1 MVNKAKTS
9 AFGTGSISLDKIAV
23 KFPVITSVGYFDDDT
38 AADTT
43 GGQTITINGINFI
56 FGCYVYIDTTLVTNV
71 TFVSSNKLTFPAPA
85 RSAGTYNLYVYN
97 PDGAT
102 TLFIPGISYSGIPLW
117 STPSGSIGTSYE
129 TVELSSNVTV
139 LSASSDSTIKYRL
152 YSGTLPVGATLNANT
167 GAITGISG
175 SVVGSTTYSFS
186 IEAYDLENQGVIRPF
201 SITISPDIVTWIS
214 PADGTTVTSYEY
226 GSISQTLSASS
237 ATGKS
242 ISYTANTLPT
252 GVSIVGN
259 TISGTPSSIGTTNSL
274 ITANSATTNKTST
287 RNIKFQVNSDVVTW
301 NSPADGTLINSNVGS
316 SITQTLSA
324 SSAAGRSIS
333 YTANTLPAGLS
344 ISGSTITGTLSAQ
357 ANTTSLITATS
368 ATTNRTS
375 TRILLFYVKTVPN
388 APTIGTATISSTT
401 ASVAFTPPAY
411 NGNSPITQYIAT
423 SSPGNITGTSTSSPI
438 SVSGLTVGTAYTFT
452 VKAVNAAGQSSA
464 SSSSNSVTP
473 VSVPSA
479 PTIGTATATSAT
491 SASVT
496 FTASA
501 SNGGALITSY
511 TAVSSPGNITGTSST
526 SPITVNGLSS
536 GTSYTFTVYAT
547 NSVGNSASSAPSNSI
562 ATTTVPGAPT
572 IGTATRSASQTV
584 QVSFTAPASNG
595 GSPIT
600 SYTATSSPGGITGT
614 LSQAG
619 SGTITVSGL
628 TNGTAYTFTV
638 TATNAVGTGS
648 ASSASNSATPY
659 TIPGA
664 PTIGTATVASATSAT
679 VTFTAPGSNGGS
691 AITSYTA
698 VSSPGNITGTLSQAG
713 SGTITVSGLT
723 AGTSYTFT
731 VYATNAAGNGSS
743 SGSSNSITP
752 NLSAPTTVE
761 LFMIGAGG
769 QGASGAPNGG
779 GGGAGGQI
787 ITGSV
792 SVSSG
797 VVTSVR
803 ISNPDSQTFY
813 LDYSKRGSSP
823 TIFGAYTV
831 KNGGYVYAMQYSTS
845 NTEQYIGQGGYGGD
859 TRGPGF
865 GGATAGKTGF
875 TYNGGGGY
883 AVGGGG
889 AGAGGSGQNGNTSGA
904 GRGGLAYTSS
914 ITGVSVE
921 YGGGGGGGSAGLGS
935 TGAAAL
941 GGAGGGGGAGAGAS
955 ASTSTT
961 NVNGF
966 SASIPNRG
974 SGGGGGEQGFLA
986 GAESYTYGSGGIGS
1000 SGVVIIAY
1008 PTTYAAPVYI
1018 SSNLTY
1024 TVNTTTRSGY
1034 RVYTFTGQSQVSGW
1048 VDPYSS
1054 GVDPELIKGEI
1065 VWGPATI
1072 TVPNPPVS
1080 PTYFQVPRNPSI
1092 GLYVGTL
1099 AVQWTA
1105 PTAVTL
1111 PIIGYRV
1118 DYYYGVKAWPGQP
1131 ADGTFLFSTV
1141 GYGTVTSKPVTNQY
1155 GIIQPSDSN
1164 KSGYQSSI
1172 PYNQREY
1179 NIKAYVYAF
1188 NSYGTSTGA
1197 YVGQTCP
1204 TRGGYD
1210 LNNVYGTVYNSN
1222 CAGNGS
1228 CDNTKYWPDGSCGSY
1243 TTCDVNAN
1251 CSSGG

>member
-1 MVNKAKTS
+1 MVNKARTS
-9 AFGTGSISLDKIAV
+9 AFENGSISLDKISV
-23 KFPVITSVGYFDDDT
+23 KYPVISSVEYFGDDT
-38 AADTT
+38 AADPA

-85 RSAGTYNLYVYN
+85 RVAGTYNLYVYN

-102 TLFIPGISYSGIPLW
+102 TLYIPGISYSGIPLW
-117 STPSGSIGTSYE
+117 LTPSGSIGTSYE
-129 TVELSSNVTV
+129 TVELASNVTV

-152 YSGTLPVGATLNANT
+152 YSGTLPVNATLNVNT
-167 GAITGISG
+167 GAITGITN

-201 SITISPDIVTWIS
+201 SITINPDVVTWIS

-237 ATGKS
+237 ALGKS

-259 TISGTPSSIGTTNSL
+259 IISGTPSSIGTTNSL
-274 ITANSATTNKTST
+274 ITANSTTTNKTST
-287 RNIKFQVNSDVVTW
+287 RNIKFQVNSDIVTW
-301 NSPADGTLINSNVGS
+301 SSPADGTLINSNVGS

-324 SSAAGRSIS
+324 SSAASRSIS

-368 ATTNRTS
+368 ATTNRTA

-423 SSPGNITGTSTSSPI
+423 SSPGNITGTSSASPI

-464 SSSSNSVTP
+464 SSSSNSITP

-526 SPITVNGLSS
+526 SPITVNGLSA

-723 AGTSYTFT
+723 TGTSYTFT

-769 QGASGAPNGG
+769 YGGGAIPGGG

-787 ITGSV
+787 TTGSV

-803 ISNPDSQTFY
+803 ISNPVNSYNSDY
-813 LDYSKRGSSP
+813 LRYGTSP

-831 KNGGYVYAMQYSTS
+831 KNGGIVNTMEYSTS
-845 NTEQYIGQGGYGGD
+845 NTEQFIGVGGYGGD

-904 GRGGLAYTSS
+904 GKGGLPYTSS

-935 TGAAAL
+935 TGAASL

-955 ASTSTT
+955 GSTSGT
-961 NVNGF
+961 NANGF

-974 SGGGGGEQGFLA
+974 SGGGGGEYGYYE
-986 GAESYTYGSGGIGS
+986 GYESASYGSGGVGS

-1018 SSNLTY
+1018 SPNLTY

-1034 RVYTFTGQSQVSGW
+1034 RVYTFTGQSQVSGIL
-1048 VDPYSS
+1048 
-1054 GVDPELIKGEI
+1054 GVDSELIKGEI

-1080 PTYFQVPRNPSI
+1080 PTYYAIAGYYTQYL
-1092 GLYVGTL
+1092 G
-1099 AVQWTA
+1099 VQWTA

-1118 DYYYGVKAWPGQP
+1118 DFYYGVKAWPGQQ
-1131 ADGTFLFSTV
+1131 ADGTFIASARGNATI
-1141 GYGTVTSKPVTNQY
+1141 TSKPISTQY
-1155 GIIQPSDSN
+1155 YSTYIPKPSDSN
-1164 KSGYQSSI
+1164 KTTEFVV
-1172 PYNQREY
+1172 PYNHREY
-1179 NIKAYVYAF
+1179 NVKAYVYAI
-1188 NSYGTSTGA
+1188 NSYGTSTGV

-1204 TRGGYD
+1204 PRSDYSSTYGNY
-1210 LNNVYGTVYNSN
+1210 VYGVVRYSN

-1228 CDNTKYWPDGSCGSY
+1228 CDNTKYYPDGSCGSY
-1243 TTCDVNAN
+1243 VVCAVNEN
-1251 CSSGG
+1251 CAAGG

>member
-411 NGNSPITQYIAT
+411 DGNSPITQYIAT

-452 VKAVNAAGQSSA
+452 VKAVNAAGQSSS

-473 VSVPSA
+473 ASVPSA

-723 AGTSYTFT
+723 SGTSYTFT

-769 QGASGAPNGG
+769 CGGRNIGSGGG

-787 ITGSV
+787 TTGSV

-803 ISNPDSQTFY
+803 ISNPY
-813 LDYSKRGSSP
+813 PLYYGGDYSRYGTSP

-831 KNGGYVYAMQYSTS
+831 KNGGIVMSMEYSSS
-845 NTEQYIGQGGYGGD
+845 NTEQYIGAGGYGGD

-875 TYNGGGGY
+875 TYNGGSGY

-904 GRGGLAYTSS
+904 GKGGLAYTSS

-921 YGGGGGGGSAGLGS
+921 YGGGGGGGGGGVNSS
-935 TGAAAL
+935 GAASL
-941 GGAGGGGGAGAGAS
+941 GGAGGGGGAGAGA
-955 ASTSTT
+955 TT
-961 NVNGF
+961 NAVGAGADG
-966 SASIPNRG
+966 SAASIPNRG
-974 SGGGGGEQGFLA
+974 SGGGGGAYGGYQG
-986 GAESYTYGSGGIGS
+986 GSESAIYGEGGVGS

-1034 RVYTFTGQSQVSGW
+1034 RVYTFTGQSQVSGIL
-1048 VDPYSS
+1048 
-1054 GVDPELIKGEI
+1054 GVDSELIKGEI

-1080 PTYFQVPRNPSI
+1080 PFTYYAITGYYTQYL
-1092 GLYVGTL
+1092 G
-1099 AVQWTA
+1099 VQWTA

-1131 ADGTFLFSTV
+1131 ADGTFIRSSQGLA
-1141 GYGTVTSKPVTNQY
+1141 TVTSKPVSTQY
-1155 GIIQPSDSN
+1155 YFTYIPKPSDSN
-1164 KSGYQSSI
+1164 KMISELGV
-1172 PYNQREY
+1172 PYSNREY
-1179 NIKAYVYAF
+1179 NVKVYIYAI

-1197 YVGQTCP
+1197 YAGQTCP
-1204 TRGGYD
+1204 PRSNDYATYGNYAYGRVGY
-1210 LNNVYGTVYNSN
+1210 SN

-1228 CDNTKYWPDGSCGSY
+1228 CDDTRYYPDGSCGSY
-1243 TTCDVNAN
+1243 VVCAANAN
-1251 CSSGG
+1251 CSPGG